1 MGHQHHWLEVHR
13 LPGASQRLVV
23 VDITAVD
30 LAYKRF
36 FINKIKKYDKKYPRQ
51 LRSGSYICVSP
62 LPLRWLSIAI
72 AAPPSAVG
80 GRNTYVAE
88 DQSAF
93 VVRKLICM

>member
-36 FINKIKKYDKKYPRQ
+36 FINKIKNTIKNIQ
-51 LRSGSYICVSP
+51 GSYRSDLHFFLSP
-62 LPLRWLSIAI
+62 PPPLRWLSIAI
-72 AAPPSAVG
+72 AAPPTVVG
-80 GRNTYVAE
+80 GRNIYN
-88 DQSAF
+88 
-93 VVRKLICM
+93 